1 MSGSLARAETRSD
14 LALRGK
20 ARIALGAL
28 SERQKEAGMGREA
41 RNTDAAAIDP
51 IEELR
56 AICSIAEDAMSSISE
71 GRALNGMSALL
82 KIKNRAADAARWA
95 QKENA

>member
-1 MSGSLARAETRSD
+1 
-14 LALRGK
+14 
-20 ARIALGAL
+20 
-28 SERQKEAGMGREA
+28 
-41 RNTDAAAIDP
+41 
-51 IEELR
+51 
-56 AICSIAEDAMSSISE
+56 MSSISE